1 VPRLPLSAV
10 FHSIF
15 NAYSQK
21 SNGGLFMATI
31 NLRDFYP
38 WCKEDI
44 FVEIT
49 DEILE
54 AMKAADRQQEAYRR
68 RTYRYK
74 AQYSLDCN
82 DGVENDVLYHVPSP
96 EEIYISEETT
106 LKLFTVVGQLT
117 EIQRRRLI
125 AYYFDGLNF
134 RQIAEMEGVNHGSV
148 AQSVKAALK
157 KLKDFE
163 A

>member
-1 VPRLPLSAV
+1 
-10 FHSIF
+10 
-15 NAYSQK
+15 
-21 SNGGLFMATI
+21 MTTI

-38 WCKEDI
+38 WCKEDM

-49 DEILE
+49 EEMLE
-54 AMKAADRQQEAYRR
+54 TMKAADRQQEAYRR

-82 DGVENDVLYHVPSP
+82 DGIENDVLHHVPSP

-106 LKLFTVVGQLT
+106 QELFAAVGQLT

-125 AYYFDGLNF
+125 AYYFEGLNF

-148 AQSVKAALK
+148 TQSIKAALK
-157 KLKDFE
+157 KLKGFK

>member
-1 VPRLPLSAV
+1 
-10 FHSIF
+10 
-15 NAYSQK
+15 
-21 SNGGLFMATI
+21 MTTI
-31 NLRDFYP
+31 NLRNFYP
-38 WCKEDI
+38 WYKEDT

-49 DEILE
+49 DEMLE

-82 DGVENDVLYHVPSP
+82 DGVENDVLHHVPSP

-106 LKLFTVVGQLT
+106 HELFTAIGQLT
-117 EIQRRRLI
+117 AIQQRRLI
-125 AYYFDGLNF
+125 AYYFENLNF

-148 AQSVKAALK
+148 TQSVKAALK
-157 KLKDFE
+157 KLKGFKV
-163 A
+163 